1 TTIWSDTGQSWAVV
15 GGAPDGDNPDLSL
28 QAMAVLDGVAI
39 GVGAYDG
46 ATARLYRSEDL
57 GASWEIRRLPAD
69 EGTVQI
75 SGYFVSNDDSG
86 FIVSGF
92 GTKSSFDNNVTLYLW
107 ESPDGLEWTVD
118 RVADMGGEFTFT
130 ETIATV
136 DGVTVLL
143 AQTFDDRLLAFEQT
157 RGEEEW
163 DQFDLTPVLAD
174 QAGITADLV
183 NATFVASHVVGGQ
196 LNVWWRFNNGNRGD
210 VLEVAAAVVRR
221 TGPGEW
227 EAIPI
232 SGVAPVTVTATT
244 SDGFVGTAHLATLG
258 VPPELGVPL
267 ETTSIVVS
275 ADGIEWWEI
284 ARFEGVALQVLH
296 ETGPSQFIVSGAET
310 AINNQGYVYTTGGGI
325 WNITLTDPLDQI
337 LRPDG

>member
-1 TTIWSDTGQSWAVV
+1 MV
-15 GGAPDGDNPDLSL
+15 DGDNPDLSL
-28 QAMAVLDGVAI
+28 QAMTVLDGAAI

-57 GASWEIRRLPAD
+57 GASWGIRQLPAD

-86 FIVSGF
+86 FIVSGV

-107 ESPDGLEWTVD
+107 ESPDGLEWAVD
-118 RVADMGGEFTFT
+118 HVADMGGEFTFT
-130 ETIATV
+130 ETITTF

-157 RGEEEW
+157 SGEEGW
-163 DQFDLTPVLAD
+163 DQFDLTPILAD

-183 NATFVASHVVGGQ
+183 NATFVASHIVDGR
-196 LNVWWRFNNGNRGD
+196 LNVWWRFDNGNRGD

-221 TGPGEW
+221 IGPGEW

-232 SGVAPVTVTATT
+232 IGVAPVTVTATT
-244 SDGFVGTAHLATLG
+244 SGFVGTAHLATLG

-284 ARFEGVALQVLH
+284 ARFEGVALQALH
-296 ETGPSQFIVSGAET
+296 ETGPGQFIASGAET
-310 AINNQGYVYTTGGGI
+310 AINNQGYVYTTGEGI